1 MRRNSVDNAMGVGS
15 IQGSLWE
22 NRVVRLIVVMIFM
35 LCAQALYA
43 QKINEIAQIVGIRD
57 NSLVGYGLVIGLNGT
72 GDKSGSKFT
81 MQSIA
86 NMLESVNVK
95 LSANDIKSKNVA
107 AVMVT
112 ASLPAFARQGDKLD
126 ILVSSIGDA
135 KSISGGTLVMT
146 PLTGVDGNIYA
157 LAQGNITLGES
168 GSMLSGKI
176 LGGASVEREV
186 GYNLYNQENA
196 TLSLKSSDLQ
206 NAIKIQQALNH
217 VFGDAVALAVDART
231 IKLKKPENL
240 SMVEF
245 LALVEEVEVDYSRKE
260 KIIIDEKSGT
270 IVAGIGITID
280 PVVVTHGDITIKI
293 SNILP
298 NDSDV
303 LKLDDSIV
311 MSKTLGTIS
320 STDGSKPT
328 VSGVVKALQRM
339 GATPRNVISILES
352 IKRSG
357 AMSADIEV
365 M

>member
-1 MRRNSVDNAMGVGS
+1 MRQVELS
-15 IQGSLWE
+15 QF
-22 NRVVRLIVVMIFM
+22 RLNQRLNQVKLSKIKLVLIAFWLVFGIS
-35 LCAQALYA
+35 ALYG
-43 QKINEIAQIVGIRD
+43 QKISQIAQVVGIRD

-112 ASLPAFARQGDKLD
+112 ASLPPFARQGDKLD

-157 LAQGNITLGES
+157 LAQGNITMGES
-168 GSMLSGKI
+168 GSVLSGRI
-176 LGGASVEREV
+176 VGGARVEREIN
-186 GYNLYNQENA
+186 YNLYNQENA

-206 NAIKIQQALNH
+206 NAIKIQQTLNS
-217 VFGDAVALAVDART
+217 VFSDAIAVAVDART

-245 LALVEEVEVDYSRKE
+245 LALVEEVEIDYSRKE
-260 KIIIDEKSGT
+260 KIIIDEKTGT
-270 IVAGIGITID
+270 IVAGVGISID

-293 SNILP
+293 SDEILEDP
-298 NDSDV
+298 EAT
-303 LKLDDSIV
+303 KLDNDVV
-311 MSKTLGTIS
+311 MSKSQGTIAS
-320 STDGSKPT
+320 VNGTKPT
-328 VSGVVKALQRM
+328 VSSVVKALQKM
-339 GATPRNVISILES
+339 GATPKNIISILEN
-352 IKRSG
+352 IKKSG
-357 AMSADIEV
+357 ALRADIEV